1 MINKKTKFSLI
12 TILLISLILL
22 FSEVTTA
29 DLFVQLIAEDNQ
41 MTATT
46 LQLSARETSNENETP
61 YLFKT
66 QGLISDGFDVKSIR
80 IKKDGYMDF
89 NYQIKTVKTNGDD
102 NLCNALQLKIMQNDK
117 FIYNGKLF
125 DLNNSKFINSN
136 GKDDWVFF
144 LFLKNNDDQL
154 KNKNC
159 EFEFN
164 FKTWRKNVNETGGF
178 QDNVKV
184 INFVSSGNW

>member
-12 TILLISLILL
+12 TILLISLILI

-29 DLFVQLIAEDNQ
+29 DLSVQLIAEDNK
-41 MTATT
+41 MSATT
-46 LQLSARETSNENETP
+46 LQLSARDTSNENETP

-66 QGLISDGFDVKSIR
+66 QGMINDGFDIESIR
-80 IKKDGYMDF
+80 IKKDGYLDF
-89 NYQIKTVKTNGDD
+89 NYQIKAIKTNGDD
-102 NLCNALQLKIMQNDK
+102 NFCNALQLKIMQNDK

-125 DLNNSKFINSN
+125 EINNSKFINSN
-136 GKDDWVFF
+136 GKDDWIFL
-144 LFLKNNDDQL
+144 LFLNNNDDQL
-154 KNKNC
+154 KNKTC

-164 FKTWRKNVNETGGF
+164 FKTWRKNANETGGF
-178 QDNVKV
+178 KDNVKV

>member
-1 MINKKTKFSLI
+1 MISKKTKFSLI
-12 TILLISLILL
+12 TILLISLVLI

-29 DLFVQLIAEDNQ
+29 DLSVQLIAEDNQ

-46 LQLSARETSNENETP
+46 LQFSTRDTSNENETP

-66 QGLISDGFDVKSIR
+66 QGLIYDGFDVESIR
-80 IKKDGYMDF
+80 IKKDGYINF
-89 NYQIKTVKTNGDD
+89 NYQIKANKTSGDD
-102 NLCNALQLKIMQNDK
+102 IFCNALQLKIMQNDK
-117 FIYNGKLF
+117 FIYNGKLLEL
-125 DLNNSKFINSN
+125 DNSKFINDN
-136 GKDDWVFF
+136 GKDDWIFF
-144 LFLKNNDDQL
+144 LSLNNNDDQL

-164 FKTWRKNVNETGGF
+164 FKTWRKNVDETGGF
-178 QDNVKV
+178 KDNIKV